1 MSLEIATR
9 WYKAPEVLLG
19 SRSYDHSVDIW
30 AVGCIFAELIDGSP
44 FFPGNNDIE
53 QLFKIIKVLG
63 TPTTATWPGID
74 TLPDFNKV
82 CLPQMEAQG
91 LLEALPDSSKSPVA
105 LLSQMLQF
113 DPSKRITAK
122 EVSSGADSRHS
133 LILTSRNCQSL
144 VNSIIQKY

>member
-1 MSLEIATR
+1 MKPSNLLFNSKGILKLADFGLARRVLLKKEEEPERPMSLEIATR

-82 CLPQMEAQG
+82 CLP
-91 LLEALPDSSKSPVA
+91 
-105 LLSQMLQF
+105 
-113 DPSKRITAK
+113 
-122 EVSSGADSRHS
+122 
-133 LILTSRNCQSL
+133 
-144 VNSIIQKY
+144 